1 MDIFRHYTDTGS
13 TANKKLI
20 QKKDDL
26 DKNSIEQL
34 LLQEFGLRVD
44 MSLVKAG
51 PSGSQGTDVTKTF
64 WVILHLENISDF
76 AECKTFAF
84 NYN

>member
-1 MDIFRHYTDTGS
+1 MDIFRHYTNTGS

-51 PSGSQGTDVTKTF
+51 PSGSQGTDVTGN
-64 WVILHLENISDF
+64 VLGHI
-76 AECKTFAF
+76 AP
-84 NYN
+84 

>member
-1 MDIFRHYTDTGS
+1 MDIFRHYSNTGS

-34 LLQEFGLRVD
+34 LLQEFGLRVT

-51 PSGSQGTDVTKTF
+51 PSGSQGTDVT
-64 WVILHLENISDF
+64 ENVLGHI
-76 AECKTFAF
+76 APWK
-84 NYN
+84 

>member
-1 MDIFRHYTDTGS
+1 MDIFRHYTNTGS

-51 PSGSQGTDVTKTF
+51 PLGSQGTDVT
-64 WVILHLENISDF
+64 ENVLGHI
-76 AECKTFAF
+76 AP
-84 NYN
+84 

>member
-1 MDIFRHYTDTGS
+1 MDIFRHYTNTGS

-51 PSGSQGTDVTKTF
+51 SSGSQGTDVT
-64 WVILHLENISDF
+64 ENVLGHI
-76 AECKTFAF
+76 AP
-84 NYN
+84 